1 MGNED
6 KKNIDEILVEQII
19 GGMQCPKD
27 FKCTRFPFEGLCK
40 AGDIGEENCLE
51 CLEEKPCDCPFVID
65 IGYVR
70 LCRCPLRIY
79 IAKNLEK

>member
-1 MGNED
+1 MKKEG
-6 KKNIDEILVEQII
+6 KKNIEEVLVEKIV

-27 FKCTRFPFEGLCK
+27 FQCTKIGFERLCK
-40 AGDIGEENCLE
+40 AEDIGEESCLE
-51 CLEEKPCDCPFVID
+51 CLEKNPLDCPFVID
-65 IGYVR
+65 LRYAK